1 MEIKQYD
8 IYRIN
13 LEPTIGFEIQ
23 KTRPCLVISP
33 DEMNRNI
40 QTIIIA
46 PMTTKSHDYP
56 TRVKVTLGKK
66 TGMYFGV
73 SMSIPYIL
81 FLLNKVRKKKI
92 VMTKERVKPFASA
105 IIGFLKWT
113 P

>member
-13 LEPTIGFEIQ
+13 LDPTIGFEIQ

-56 TRVKVTLGKK
+56 TRVKVTLDKK
-66 TGMYFGV
+66 TGWIVLDQIRAVDRRRLVKRLGRV
-73 SMSIPYIL
+73 AEDAI
-81 FLLNKVRKKKI
+81 VKI
-92 VMTKERVKPFASA
+92 KA
-105 IIGFLKWT
+105 IIKEMLVD
-113 P
+113 

>member
-13 LEPTIGFEIQ
+13 LDPTIGFEIQ

-66 TGMYFGV
+66 TGW
-73 SMSIPYIL
+73 
-81 FLLNKVRKKKI
+81 I
-92 VMTKERVKPFASA
+92 VLDQIRAVDRRRLVKRLGRVAEDA
-105 IIGFLKWT
+105 IVN
-113 P
+113 

>member
-8 IYRIN
+8 IYLIN
-13 LEPTIGFEIQ
+13 LDPAIGSEVQ

-56 TRVKVTLGKK
+56 TRVKVIFKTK
-66 TGMYFGV
+66 TGWIALDQIRTV
-73 SMSIPYIL
+73 DRRRL
-81 FLLNKVRKKKI
+81 
-92 VMTKERVKPFASA
+92 VKRLGCITDETIINIKA
-105 IIGFLKWT
+105 IIKEMLVD
-113 P
+113 